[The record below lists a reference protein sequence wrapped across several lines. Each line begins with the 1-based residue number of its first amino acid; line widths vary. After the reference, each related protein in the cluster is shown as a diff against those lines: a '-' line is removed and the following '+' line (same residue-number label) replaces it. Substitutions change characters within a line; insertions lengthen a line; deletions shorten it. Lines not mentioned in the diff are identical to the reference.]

1 MVIKLWKRKLKNE
14 IPSYMKVEFNHKI
27 DTNPEHTHIIKKIK
41 KTLGSFST
49 HHIGSKSMSQLK
61 RRIKLYK

>member
-1 MVIKLWKRKLKNE
+1 
-14 IPSYMKVEFNHKI
+14 MKVEFNHKI

>member
-1 MVIKLWKRKLKNE
+1 MAKKVKNE

-27 DTNPEHTHIIKKIK
+27 DTNPERTHIIKKIK
-41 KTLGSFST
+41 KTLGNLST

-61 RRIKLYK
+61 QRIKLYE